1 MTKSLIKTLFI
12 LAIILL
18 SSLLVIG
25 IVQSFQISSMRH
37 QEEVAIQRA
46 EDMQNKLNGVEEEI
60 AYKES
65 QDYYRDYYELEE
77 KYGKDGDVIYETK

>member
-1 MTKSLIKTLFI
+1 
-12 LAIILL
+12 
-18 SSLLVIG
+18 
-25 IVQSFQISSMRH
+25 MRH

-77 KYGKDGDVIYETK
+77 KYGKDGDVIYEIK

>member
-1 MTKSLIKTLFI
+1 MTKSLVKTSFI
-12 LAIILL
+12 LAILL
-18 SSLLVIG
+18 LGALLIIG
-25 IVQSFQISSMRH
+25 IVQSFQISSMKY
-37 QEEVAIQRA
+37 QEEIASQKA
-46 EDMQNKLNGVEEEI
+46 EEMQNKLDSIEQEI

>member
-12 LAIILL
+12 LAILLL

-77 KYGKDGDVIYETK
+77 KYGKDGDVIYEIK